1 MKSLSR
7 DQIVKLHKLCI
18 EETGGS
24 YGFRDEGML
33 DSALASP
40 FQSFDGTDLYPTIE
54 QKAARLGYGLV
65 KNHAFIDGNKRIGT
79 IAMLTLLSLNSIE
92 LNHSQEELSGI
103 ILEIAAGTMGY
114 EELLEWVINHKA

>member
-1 MKSLSR
+1 MKLLSR

-24 YGFRDEGML
+24 YGFRDEGMF

-65 KNHAFIDGNKRIGT
+65 KNHAFC
-79 IAMLTLLSLNSIE
+79 
-92 LNHSQEELSGI
+92 
-103 ILEIAAGTMGY
+103 
-114 EELLEWVINHKA
+114 VINHKA

>member
-18 EETGGS
+18 DETGGS

-79 IAMLTLLSLNSIE
+79 VAMLTLLSLNSIE

-103 ILEIAAGTMGY
+103 IIEIASGTAGY

>member
-24 YGFRDEGML
+24 YGFRDEGMF

-40 FQSFDGTDLYPTIE
+40 FQSFDGTELYPTIE

-79 IAMLTLLSLNSIE
+79 VAMLTLLSLNSIE

-103 ILEIAAGTMGY
+103 ILEIAAGTAGY